1 MLDSTVVGNMQGFI
15 FWVWVCSEAVGV
27 RTALMCSLGHRK
39 PTSSSCWQPPALTE
53 EDGQHGC
60 VPPGGQSR
68 GSPCHHVAE
77 LASVGHM
84 GLLQSLVDTIRIVGR
99 QETQKPGT

>member
-1 MLDSTVVGNMQGFI
+1 M
-15 FWVWVCSEAVGV
+15 
-27 RTALMCSLGHRK
+27 
-39 PTSSSCWQPPALTE
+39 SSSCWQPPALTE

-77 LASVGHM
+77 LASVGHV
-84 GLLQSLVDTIRIVGR
+84 GLLQSLVDAIRVVGW
-99 QETQKPGT
+99 QETQQPGTWGNRTTWYGASSTQGMEPW